1 MRKENA
7 KSTYNNNDV
16 TVHILKRILDC
27 FLPKQKNQIKNTN
40 SINILYTQ
48 NFILKTL
55 FQVPLSGFV
64 FLKNRALFA
73 FLQHILFYLNLMFWL
88 LESIPWM
95 MKESLRPKVFIRW
108 IRNLVLFVLFY
119 MVEDCDSTKVTKKN
133 NSTKL
138 KHKCPFA
145 AVLFIQCLLSV
156 CKALWYWKCGPSDK
170 SQFNCNC

>member
-73 FLQHILFYLNLMFWL
+73 FLQHILFYLNLMF
-88 LESIPWM
+88 
-95 MKESLRPKVFIRW
+95 
-108 IRNLVLFVLFY
+108 
-119 MVEDCDSTKVTKKN
+119 
-133 NSTKL
+133 
-138 KHKCPFA
+138 
-145 AVLFIQCLLSV
+145 
-156 CKALWYWKCGPSDK
+156 
-170 SQFNCNC
+170 